1 MGITAQ
7 SKIAFAKIKTISRKS
22 RKNIQKNWGRT
33 ACVPFAVFGKK
44 GKQELAGF
52 SLTNPAGYTA
62 YTSEDE
68 GVLSKRQGSF
78 FAEKSKEAGTN
89 SSLPRGRCRA
99 AAPAAGVEKTEGI
112 TPFHKTQCTRPC
124 PKPAG
129 AWCFCQKRVGCG
141 FSGSFLSSLAIL
153 PDGAVSVEKLGKTWY
168 KKSGKLLQN
177 CTKPKREDRP

>member
-1 MGITAQ
+1 MLP
-7 SKIAFAKIKTISRKS
+7 SRKLLLPKS
-22 RKNIQKNWGRT
+22 KRFQEKVEKTSKRIGAEQLVFLLQFSGRKE
-33 ACVPFAVFGKK
+33 
-44 GKQELAGF
+44 KQELAGF

-129 AWCFCQKRVGCG
+129 AWCFCPNNRFGCG

-153 PDGAVSVEKLGKTWY
+153 PDGAFSVEKLGKTWY